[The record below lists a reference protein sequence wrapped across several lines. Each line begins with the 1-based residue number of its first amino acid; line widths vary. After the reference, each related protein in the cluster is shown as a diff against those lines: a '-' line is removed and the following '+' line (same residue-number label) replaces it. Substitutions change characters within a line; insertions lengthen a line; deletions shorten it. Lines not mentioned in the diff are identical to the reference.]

1 MKLTLRMQS
10 TGSIKTLPP
19 AFEKQ
24 GEMAGHYSLRFAVC
38 RVRIAWDVV
47 EKLRAAA
54 GDTYRMEVL
63 RNVNCQNV
71 ELRLVEQ

>member
-1 MKLTLRMQS
+1 MQS

-19 AFEKQ
+19 GFEKQ
-24 GEMAGHYSLRFAVC
+24 GEMEGQYSLRFTVC

-54 GDTYRMEVL
+54 GDTYRMAVL
-63 RNVNCQNV
+63 RNVSCHSV
-71 ELRLVEQ
+71 GVRLVEH